1 VKLPAAFSPA
11 LLHFS
16 ASTDSPR
23 ALLERC
29 PSRLAEFEP
38 TVGAFV
44 YHDSLAR
51 RAADASTKRWRA
63 GRPPSP
69 IDGMPVGIKD
79 IVLRVPTMSL
89 PVVSAAGLPLG
100 LQASA
105 SKTATQGGSPARP
118 G

>member
-89 PVVSAAGLPLG
+89 PVVSAAGLPL
-100 LQASA
+100 SA